1 MPPENKQRNIFDY
14 YDGESPIATE
24 LRRLYHNAKRG
35 DDGRQYK
42 SFLLT
47 SSNRGEGKSTMASW
61 LAMTVAQFPKKKV
74 VIVDSDMRRPRGHKI
89 FGLSNAL
96 GLRDC
101 LENGMDPME
110 VVKKTPLE
118 NLGVITAGE
127 RTPQPGH
134 LFESEALKNVF
145 DKLSFYYDVVI
156 VDSAPVLAV
165 SDTLYLCTEIEAV
178 LLVVMAGVTP
188 REVVHRARN
197 VLQDAH
203 ANVAGVVLNNA
214 SQVLPYYYDYKYYG
228 YQDAK

>member
-1 MPPENKQRNIFDY
+1 MPPEPTQNIFDY

-24 LRRLYHNAKRG
+24 LRRLYHNAKRSE
-35 DDGRQYK
+35 DGRQYK

-61 LAMTVAQFPKKKV
+61 LAVTIAQFPKKKV
-74 VIVDSDMRRPRGHKI
+74 VIIDADMRRPRGHKI

-110 VVKKTPLE
+110 VVKKTPLD

-134 LFESEALKNVF
+134 LFESEALKEVF
-145 DKLSFYYDVVI
+145 DKLGFYYDIVI

-178 LLVVMAGVTP
+178 LLVIMAGVTP

-197 VLQDAH
+197 VLLDAH

-228 YQDAK
+228 YQDTK